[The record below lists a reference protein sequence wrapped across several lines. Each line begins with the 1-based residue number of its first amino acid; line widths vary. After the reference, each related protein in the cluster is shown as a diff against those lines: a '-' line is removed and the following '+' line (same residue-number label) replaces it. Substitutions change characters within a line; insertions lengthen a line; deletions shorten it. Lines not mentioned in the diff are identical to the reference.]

1 MIEAWFPWLSQ
12 MQKEEGGPSRRVT
25 ISLVVYD
32 SSILAVDTDW
42 VDMQDHRLQT

>member
-1 MIEAWFPWLSQ
+1 MIA
-12 MQKEEGGPSRRVT
+12 MIITDAKGRRWSESEVT

-42 VDMQDHRLQT
+42 PWVDMQDYRLQT